1 MTTINPKV
9 SLSRIIIFCGVFAL
23 TSFSFFQSND
33 LAESVKRGKDV
44 YEAQCASC
52 HMADGTGLEGVF
64 PPLAKTD
71 RLTDK
76 AKLVKIVLEGMS
88 GPITVNNK
96 DYDLEMSGI
105 SLTDE
110 EVRDVLNYVRNSWG
124 NTAAEVKL
132 ADVVAAKK

>member
-1 MTTINPKV
+1 MNKV
-9 SLSRIIIFCGVFAL
+9 LLVFGVVTL
-23 TSFSFFQSND
+23 TSFSFFQSNE

-64 PPLAKTD
+64 PPLAKTG

-88 GPITVNNK
+88 GPITVNEK

-124 NTAAEVKL
+124 NKAAEVTL
-132 ADVVAAKK
+132 ADVVSARK

>member
-1 MTTINPKV
+1 MNKV
-9 SLSRIIIFCGVFAL
+9 LLVFGVVTL
-23 TSFSFFQSND
+23 TSFSFFQSNE

-44 YEAQCASC
+44 YEAQCSSC

-64 PPLAKTD
+64 PPLAKTG

-88 GPITVNNK
+88 GPITVNKK

-124 NTAAEVKL
+124 NKAAEVTL
-132 ADVVAAKK
+132 ADVVSARK